1 MKLVSPID
9 RVVVT
14 KRGYTVEFK
23 ADEPVEV
30 AFLAVDECLAAGCYP
45 DKGEVVKPEEKEVL
59 VELQGPEREAAVI
72 EAMERLVARNGRDDF
87 TGTGKPSIP
96 KLTEL
101 LKFAI
106 AAEERDR
113 LWEKVLENLGSK
125 EEQEDKVEQ

>member
-14 KRGYTVEFK
+14 KRGYTVELK
-23 ADEPVEV
+23 AEEPTEV

-45 DKGEVVKPEEKEVL
+45 DKDEVVKPEEKEIL
-59 VELQGPEREAAVI
+59 VELQGPEREDAII
-72 EAMERLVARNGRDDF
+72 EAMKRLVARNGRDDF

-101 LKFAI
+101 LKFTMT
-106 AAEERDR
+106 AEERDR
-113 LWEKVLENLGSK
+113 LWTKVLDDLGK
-125 EEQEDKVEQ
+125 KEDEEQ